1 MSKVKANDYE
11 EEIDYYFESL
21 KIYRKLSRDE
31 ERELGIKIQN
41 GDKNALNT
49 LVEHNLIM
57 KGVCEDCKKK

>member
-31 ERELGIKIQN
+31 ERELGIRIQN

-49 LVEHNLIM
+49 LVEYYE
-57 KGVCEDCKKK
+57 V